1 MRLSLPALIAA
12 TLLASIP
19 VAEARGQEYTAQ
31 RNATL
36 STRGARRIEVYAKA
50 GLLRIEGREG
60 ATEVRVRGTARAS
73 SRSLLDQIRLI
84 AEPRDGGV
92 RIEAEIPERDR
103 GWSDDEDRQALDL
116 VIEVPSTI
124 PLEVEDGSGD
134 LEIRNVGPVDLTD
147 GSGEAIIE
155 SVAGRL
161 RVKDGSGELRITGV
175 RGDVE
180 VEDGSGEI
188 EIRKIRGEVDVRN
201 DGSGELRIDEVGR
214 SVHVGSK
221 GSGAVGV
228 SHVGGDLV
236 IDRVSSRS
244 VDYSDVRGR
253 IDVPVRGR
261 RR

>member
-1 MRLSLPALIAA
+1 MRSSVLVVAA
-12 TLLASIP
+12 LLASIP
-19 VAEARGQEYTAQ
+19 VAEVRGQEYTAQ

-36 STRGARRIEVYAKA
+36 STRGARRIDVIAKA

-60 ATEVRVRGTARAS
+60 TSEVRVRGTARAS
-73 SRSLLDQIRLI
+73 SRSLLNEIRLV
-84 AEPRDGGV
+84 AEARDGGV
-92 RIEAEIPERDR
+92 YIEADIPDRDR
-103 GWSDDEDRQALDL
+103 GWNDDDDRQALDL

-134 LEIRNVGPVDLTD
+134 LDIRNVGPLDLTD

-155 SVAGRL
+155 GVSGRL
-161 RVKDGSGELRITGV
+161 RVKDGSGELRITDV
-175 RGDVE
+175 RGDLE

-188 EIRKIRGEVDVRN
+188 EIRKVRGEVDVRN

-236 IDRVSSRS
+236 IDRMSSRS
-244 VDYSDVRGR
+244 VDYSDIRGR
-253 IDVPVRGR
+253 VDVPDR
-261 RR
+261 RRR